1 MKISRRML
9 TLAVCLMTNTLVCVT
24 ALRSGRADELRG
36 MLAINEDNGHFFG
49 YKKPEEMNVGGLQA
63 WVDQYAGG
71 AVTHLFLCPN
81 AMRASFR
88 SKSRDAIWDPYNG
101 KIPDHPWP
109 RNAKGLHDAG
119 IDPYKVWIARCRRKK
134 ISPWLSMRM
143 NDVHNT
149 EDRDNFQHST
159 FWRKNIHLWREPNH
173 EHGSGLNYA
182 YAEVRAYQMAF
193 VRELLERYDPDGLEL
208 DWMRFPNHLTPGK
221 ARQERG
227 FLTEFVREV
236 RSLTNAWSKKRGHRI
251 LLGVRAPALPDA
263 GAGTGM
269 DAVAWAREGLVD
281 LIVATPFYFSTDFDI
296 PFELWRERLQDAP
309 EPVTVIGGVDST
321 ARPWISG
328 TPVGNTMETLRGF
341 AASSYHRGSHGV
353 YLFNWMD
360 DTQWPVPTTDYK
372 RLLRDG
378 VGPDVAAQGARRYPV
393 CFHDTV
399 PEGASRNEQLPAD
412 ARTGKTFRIHIGPK
426 PTSGKAWAIAG
437 FAKRDGLV
445 EARFEAKLNGQRLP
459 AVEDLKATKSL
470 GGESARAVR
479 FVCPLDTLQAGYNEL
494 HLAQAAGSSGQ
505 QIVWLELRV
514 EPSN

>member
-1 MKISRRML
+1 
-9 TLAVCLMTNTLVCVT
+9 
-24 ALRSGRADELRG
+24 
-36 MLAINEDNGHFFG
+36 
-49 YKKPEEMNVGGLQA
+49 
-63 WVDQYAGG
+63 
-71 AVTHLFLCPN
+71 
-81 AMRASFR
+81 
-88 SKSRDAIWDPYNG
+88 
-101 KIPDHPWP
+101 
-109 RNAKGLHDAG
+109 
-119 IDPYKVWIARCRRKK
+119 
-134 ISPWLSMRM
+134 
-143 NDVHNT
+143 
-149 EDRDNFQHST
+149 
-159 FWRKNIHLWREPNH
+159 
-173 EHGSGLNYA
+173 
-182 YAEVRAYQMAF
+182 MAF

-221 ARQERG
+221 AREERG

-296 PFELWRERLQDAP
+296 PFELWRERLQGAP

-360 DTQWPVPTTDYK
+360 DTKWPVPTTDYK

-378 VGPDVAAQGARRYPV
+378 VSADVAAQGARRYPV

-399 PEGASRNEQLPAD
+399 PEGASRNEQLPAE
-412 ARTGKTFRIHIGPK
+412 ARGGKTFRIHIGPK
-426 PTSGKAWAIAG
+426 PNSGKAWAIAG
-437 FAKRDGLV
+437 FAQRDGLAA
-445 EARFEAKLNGQRLP
+445 ARFEARLNGQRLL
-459 AVEDLKATKSL
+459 AVEDLATTKEL
-470 GGESARAVR
+470 GGESVRAVR
-479 FVCPLDTLQAGYNEL
+479 FVCPLDALQAGYNEL
-494 HLAQAAGSSGQ
+494 HLVQTAGSSDQ
-505 QIVWLELRV
+505 QIVWCELRV